1 LYAKLFTSITESSL
15 WSEPKEVRLLFVTM
29 LAKADQ
35 DGFVEASIPGLARV
49 ANLTIDETES
59 SLRVLMSPDP
69 YSKNPANEGRRIA
82 ELPGGFLLLNYEDY
96 RSRRSAEERREYM
109 RQYMQEY
116 RTKTEGRK
124 QSVNKRKQ
132 SVNSVNRSKPPLA
145 HTEAD
150 TEAKAKKGNSCAEV
164 GKQPTALAFDPSACR
179 FPVFPCTGNP
189 KTWQATGN
197 QLDAWQE
204 AYPGIDV
211 NAEHRKAHVWIM
223 ANLTRRKSAT
233 GYSKYLNGW
242 MSRSQDSGKG
252 QRAAESDRHVAHKS
266 SALTADEIAEY
277 NRTGDVER
285 FLR

>member
-49 ANLTIDETES
+49 ANLTIEETES

-82 ELPGGFLLLNYEDY
+82 ELPGGFLLLNYDDY

-132 SVNSVNRSKPPLA
+132 SVSSVNLSKPPLA
-145 HTEAD
+145 HTEAETD
-150 TEAKAKKGNSCAEV
+150 TKAEAKKRSSCAEV
-164 GKQPTALAFDPSACR
+164 GKQPTAPAFDPNACR
-179 FPVFPCTGNP
+179 FPVFPCSGEP
-189 KTWQATGN
+189 KAWQATEQ
-197 QLDAWQE
+197 QLADWSE
-204 AYPGIDV
+204 AYPAVDIQ
-211 NAEHRKAHVWIM
+211 AAHRKAHAWIM
-223 ANLTRRKSAT
+223 ANITKRKTAA
-233 GYSKYLNGW
+233 GYAKYLNTW
-242 MSRSQDSGKG
+242 FAKDQDSGKS
-252 QRAAESDRHVAHKS
+252 QKQAEPAMPHMAA
-266 SALTADEIAEY
+266 ALTADEIAEY
-277 NRTGDVER
+277 NRTGDAER